1 MNACELASSPDP
13 MRYRRLGRSNLR
25 VSVVGLGCWQLSGE
39 WGKGYEQTEVDTM
52 FARASDV
59 GINLID
65 TAECYGDHE
74 AERLVGHAVRG
85 QRHRWHLCTKFGHR
99 FHGHLDRTAAFDVAS
114 VRASLE
120 RSLRA
125 LGTDFIDVYYFH
137 SGTDEQLA
145 TEGLWAYLQGE
156 VQAGK
161 IRHLG
166 ISLSGK
172 NPAVLRTQV
181 MRAVDLGVSVV
192 QVVYSRLRPEAREET
207 LPACAARDLGVVARV
222 VLAQGALSG
231 KPVLRAY
238 PPNDLRCRLS
248 PSDARALQARVALI
262 RRDELPAGSD
272 LAQWAIGYSLS
283 HEAVCTAV
291 VGCKDLA
298 QVDANA
304 AAAWSPWVHP
314 RHRMDVA

>member
-1 MNACELASSPDP
+1 MNASTLAEPSGP

-25 VSVVGLGCWQLSGE
+25 VSVVGVGCWQLGGE
-39 WGKGYEQTEVDTM
+39 WGKRYEQSEVDAM
-52 FARASDV
+52 FARARNV

-65 TAECYGDHE
+65 TAECYGNHE
-74 AERLVGHAVRG
+74 AERLVGRAVRG

-166 ISLSGK
+166 LSLSGK
-172 NPAVLRTQV
+172 NPAVLRTQIL
-181 MRAVDLGVSVV
+181 RAVDLGVSVV
-192 QVVYSRLRPEAREET
+192 QVVYSRLRPEAREEA

-238 PPNDLRCRLS
+238 PPNDLRSRLS
-248 PSDARALQARVALI
+248 VSDAYALQARVALI
-262 RRDELPAGSD
+262 RRKEVPAGGD
-272 LAQWAIGYSLS
+272 LAQWAIAYSLS
-283 HEAVCTAV
+283 HEAVSAAI
-291 VGCKDLA
+291 VGCKDVA

-304 AAAWSPWVHP
+304 AAASSWVRPGHP
-314 RHRMDVA
+314 MDVA